1 MPTFD
6 VALEQ
11 VIELYSPTWSNAKHE
26 SQFRNTLKAYASPY
40 FENNLVSEVSTADVL
55 GALTAIWTSNP
66 ETARRVKQLLVIRP
80 KRFLTLVLAKAL
92 S

>member
-11 VIELYSPTWSNAKHE
+11 VIELYSPTWSNTKHE

-40 FENNLVSEVSTADVL
+40 FGNNHVLNIIEN
-55 GALTAIWTSNP
+55 
-66 ETARRVKQLLVIRP
+66 
-80 KRFLTLVLAKAL
+80 
-92 S
+92 